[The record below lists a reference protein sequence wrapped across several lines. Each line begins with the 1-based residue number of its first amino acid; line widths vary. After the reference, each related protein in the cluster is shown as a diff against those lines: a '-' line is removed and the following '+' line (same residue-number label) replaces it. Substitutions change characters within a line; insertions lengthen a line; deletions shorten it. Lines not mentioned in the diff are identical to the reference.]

1 MKNNANRFRC
11 TVVGCNPKL
20 YGENAA
26 EAHKKDTGHRTAKW
40 PVRSAEVKRRAR
52 QRNESGYY
60 DKYNVGA
67 KIAVSRGLVSA
78 PSVESDYLNRLDIR
92 IGNPV
97 QLSSEGS
104 AVYAGGEFWGWEN
117 PSEDEDMYEDFE
129 DPGF

>member
-26 EAHKKDTGHRTAKW
+26 EAHKKATGHRTAKW
-40 PVRSAEVKRRAR
+40 PVRSAEGERRAR
-52 QRNESGYY
+52 QRNKNGYY
-60 DKYNVGA
+60 DKYNVGD
-67 KIAVSRGLVSA
+67 KSAVARGLV
-78 PSVESDYLNRLDIR
+78 PSSGAYLGLIESRLE
-92 IGNPV
+92 NPT

-104 AVYAGGEFWGWEN
+104 AVYVGGEYWDWED
-117 PSEDEDMYEDFE
+117 PSDDDTMYEDFE